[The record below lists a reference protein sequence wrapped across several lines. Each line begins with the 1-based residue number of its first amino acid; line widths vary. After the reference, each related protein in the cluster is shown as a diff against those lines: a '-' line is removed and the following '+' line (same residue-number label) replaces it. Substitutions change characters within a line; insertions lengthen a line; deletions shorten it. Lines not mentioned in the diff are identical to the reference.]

1 MKIALGEIPPWT
13 FRTICLLFGGVGI
26 LGLAKARGLS
36 IAIPPRELRF
46 LLLVASLNVT
56 GWHVCSAYGIFH
68 MRAGRASII
77 AFTMPL
83 WAAILGS
90 LILKERLNLER
101 WVGLGLGLTGL
112 IILIGPDI
120 KVLGTAPLGALF
132 MLAAAISWAGGTV
145 FIKYFSWTVPTAVLT
160 GWQLILGGIPVVI
173 GAMTLEAITPL
184 FNLSWRAS
192 LALIYIIM
200 LPMIFCQ
207 WAWFTVV
214 RLFPASVAA
223 IGTLAIP
230 VIGVFSSS
238 LVLGEPV
245 GLQELC
251 ALFFVV
257 TGLAIV
263 LLKPQLFRRGLK

>member
-1 MKIALGEIPPWT
+1 MG
-13 FRTICLLFGGVGI
+13 CDFGQI
-26 LGLAKARGLS
+26 
-36 IAIPPRELRF
+36 
-46 LLLVASLNVT
+46 
-56 GWHVCSAYGIFH
+56 
-68 MRAGRASII
+68 
-77 AFTMPL
+77 
-83 WAAILGS
+83 
-90 LILKERLNLER
+90 
-101 WVGLGLGLTGL
+101 GLGLGLTGL
-112 IILIGPDI
+112 TILIGPDV

-132 MLAAAISWAGGTV
+132 MLGAAMSWAAGTV

-173 GAMTLEAITPL
+173 GAMTLETITAL
-184 FNLSWRAS
+184 FSLSWRAS
-192 LALIYIIM
+192 LAMVYIIV
-200 LPMIFCQ
+200 LSMIFCQ

-263 LLKPQLFRRGLK
+263 LLRPQLFRRGMK

>member
-1 MKIALGEIPPWT
+1 
-13 FRTICLLFGGVGI
+13 
-26 LGLAKARGLS
+26 
-36 IAIPPRELRF
+36 
-46 LLLVASLNVT
+46 
-56 GWHVCSAYGIFH
+56 
-68 MRAGRASII
+68 
-77 AFTMPL
+77 
-83 WAAILGS
+83 
-90 LILKERLNLER
+90 
-101 WVGLGLGLTGL
+101 
-112 IILIGPDI
+112 
-120 KVLGTAPLGALF
+120 
-132 MLAAAISWAGGTV
+132 
-145 FIKYFSWTVPTAVLT
+145 
-160 GWQLILGGIPVVI
+160 
-173 GAMTLEAITPL
+173 
-184 FNLSWRAS
+184 
-192 LALIYIIM
+192 M